1 MFKHQPRTIPNKPE
15 SVCLSST
22 HIVKLRAFIFIGLI
36 GSVLLFLITT
46 PVNSFAQEGPRRFKL
61 LNADEL
67 TPEQV
72 KLAESIKSGP
82 RSSTG
87 STSTAA
93 NQPLGSPFNVWL
105 RSPEMGDI
113 IQKLGSQIRF
123 NSSLPPRLNEFA
135 ILITAQHWGSKYEWF
150 AHYRLAIKGG
160 LNSAIADQL
169 LANKRPEGMSLDE
182 AAVYDFSTELRN
194 THFVSDAVYQRAL
207 DLFGERGVVDL
218 IAVNGYYDLVS
229 MTLNVDRTPVP
240 STTETQNSSYSPKR

>member
-113 IQKLGSQIRF
+113 IQKLGS
-123 NSSLPPRLNEFA
+123 
-135 ILITAQHWGSKYEWF
+135 
-150 AHYRLAIKGG
+150 
-160 LNSAIADQL
+160 
-169 LANKRPEGMSLDE
+169 
-182 AAVYDFSTELRN
+182 
-194 THFVSDAVYQRAL
+194 
-207 DLFGERGVVDL
+207 
-218 IAVNGYYDLVS
+218 
-229 MTLNVDRTPVP
+229 
-240 STTETQNSSYSPKR
+240 